1 MIVISVNELQAD
13 LSMYLDEIGKGKQ
26 IIIQKNKKDIALLSP
41 VSKTD
46 WRDKMT
52 VRPKLLVSPEE
63 IVEPM
68 TDVWEGGDDIEPMPL
83 KNEMD
88 DDLRPEY
95 DLSKLKGGVRGKYA
109 SRCKEGQLQR
119 PGPDRRAEKIASCGG
134 DLRDG
139 KDSCLG
145 CTEHESPG
153 EQLARLIKEAGQE
166 ARARREKTLEK
177 HFQMLK
183 AAVEEGGLRRKKP
196 VKNEW

>member
-1 MIVISVNELQAD
+1 MIVISVNELQAG

-26 IIIQKNKKDIALLSP
+26 IIIQKNKKDIAMLSP
-41 VSKTD
+41 VPKAD

-52 VRPKLLVSPEE
+52 IRPKLRVLPEE
-63 IVEPM
+63 IVKPM
-68 TDVWEGGDDIEPMPL
+68 TDVWEGVDDIEPMPL

-95 DLSKLKGGVRGKYA
+95 DLSKLKGGVKGKYA

-119 PGPDRRAEKIASCGG
+119 PRPDRRAENIVSCGG

-139 KDSCLG
+139 KDNRLG
-145 CTEHESPG
+145 CNEHESPG
-153 EQLARLIKEAGQE
+153 EQLSRLIKEAGQE
-166 ARARREKTLEK
+166 ARTRRKEALEK

-183 AAVEEGGLRRKKP
+183 AAVEEGGSRRNKP
-196 VKNEW
+196 VKK